1 VKITEYLIA
10 ICLYVK
16 ISQET
21 FHRDCLKHISHI
33 SGPFRGVHGKW
44 EYVFILAGLIQPREC
59 FFTKINKDCYIITHA
74 GCIAAGVGRAF
85 SCVCL
90 FSCLFVRA
98 LKGKRLELSTPNLV
112 HTYSIVDA
120 QHALTQRSKGQRS
133 RSHGYENRHGRTVAS
148 DACCCCRRGSA
159 CRYDCLRFLV
169 LGMKRLLQCCSV
181 LLNRNL
187 RRRPVLRVIGR
198 VDVVISV
205 SCCRPPRHCLL
216 PLLAPSC
223 SSMPTLSNLT
233 TASVYRVSLSCFT
246 TFVSR

>member
-44 EYVFILAGLIQPREC
+44 EYVSILAGLIQPREC
-59 FFTKINKDCYIITHA
+59 FFTKINEDCYIITHA

-120 QHALTQRSKGQRS
+120 QHALTQRSKGQSS

-148 DACCCCRRGSA
+148 DACCYGR
-159 CRYDCLRFLV
+159 
-169 LGMKRLLQCCSV
+169 V
-181 LLNRNL
+181 LLLPAWVCMSIRL
-187 RRRPVLRVIGR
+187 PTFSSSRYEATAAVLL
-198 VDVVISV
+198 SFTEPKSASTTSAASYW
-205 SCCRPPRHCLL
+205 SC
-216 PLLAPSC
+216 
-223 SSMPTLSNLT
+223 
-233 TASVYRVSLSCFT
+233 
-246 TFVSR
+246 